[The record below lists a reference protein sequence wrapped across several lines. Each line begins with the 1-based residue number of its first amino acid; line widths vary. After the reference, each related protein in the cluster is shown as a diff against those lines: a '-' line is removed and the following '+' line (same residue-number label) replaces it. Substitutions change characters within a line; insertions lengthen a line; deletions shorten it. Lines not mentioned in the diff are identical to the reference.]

1 LTSNPRR
8 SPCDGSRRFFRQRDH
23 EGKSQQ
29 SVLTVREKELRL
41 PAYLLLVAIFAYA
54 GRAATAQEPPATSQL
69 PPPTTSSSSDSGQP
83 KNDRIFGVVPNYRT
97 VENPQIRMEPLSV
110 KQKFKLAADDSFDPY
125 AYVVAGLFAGFAQ
138 AQNDPRSWGEES
150 WGPFIKRYAASFADQ
165 TIENFMTEAVVPSVL
180 KQDPRYFRMG
190 SGSFFKR
197 TGYAVSR
204 IWVTRT
210 DTGGTTFNF
219 SEIGGA
225 GASSLISN
233 LYYPPENRTLSKNL
247 SRWGILVGE
256 DTFFNL
262 LKEYWPDIRQ
272 KVLKR

>member
-1 LTSNPRR
+1 MLT
-8 SPCDGSRRFFRQRDH
+8 
-23 EGKSQQ
+23 
-29 SVLTVREKELRL
+29 LREKELRL
-41 PAYLLLVAIFAYA
+41 PAYSLLVAIFAYA

-138 AQNDPRSWGEES
+138 AQNDPPSWGEES